1 MKSFWQNIRASIAR
15 QPGDFCAMLFL
26 AFWPLAFFWQATL
39 RQAVF
44 FFGDIFL
51 FFYPTHLA
59 YAEALRQGR
68 LPLWEPRMLMGFP
81 LFAEGQ
87 IAALYPLHPILYG
100 LFPIDV
106 ATNYDIL
113 LHLVWV
119 ALGTYVFLRALKLH
133 PASACLGALAFGFG
147 GFFVPRL
154 QHMSVMS
161 TAAWLPWVLWAFERH
176 EQARAAR
183 TRGRW
188 FAILALFIAIQ
199 LLGGHPQFAFMTVL
213 LLCLYALV
221 NWKRDASSRSDDAG
235 RTTNDE
241 RQTPHAQVHP
251 ASFVLPLRNL
261 FVTVQ
266 VLLRGASLSGAKQSR
281 GMASPKPRVMIHTAE
296 RLHWFFEYVN
306 PARVSIVVAAAAL
319 GALLASVQLLSTY
332 ELSTVSNRA
341 AGLLPQFFHAFSL
354 RLPHY
359 LMLFHPFL
367 LGDPYPRVS
376 VEVIGYI
383 GLLPVM
389 FALAAPLVRRDRRVV
404 FFLGL
409 ALVALFLGLGD
420 VNAFYRGLRYLPLF
434 NYFRV
439 PSRFFYWYTFAAAIL
454 AAITFDYLLAR
465 ARVTLRLTR
474 AQKIVGGLITL
485 ALALVLGAAPSIPLE
500 VWLAWWMGLPLA
512 LACVVA
518 WISLGARRGLF
529 TRSTLI
535 ALVIGVTAF
544 DLAAWAAVYA
554 KTYDE
559 MTPVA
564 DFYRPPSTLPILKNL
579 APAEGRILTSLWIY
593 PWMITMRE
601 SLYPNVSLIWG
612 VPNATGY
619 TPLLPQLTS
628 EYLEGPSAAMVNLMN
643 VRYYIRPQM
652 LPTDAET
659 EGKDLFNE
667 FAPRY
672 VSRLT
677 RFPPLRVRALR
688 VTSALAQSVTWRDG
702 QAVAN
707 IVLFWRDGSLEKIP
721 LQAGTH
727 TAEWAYERSD
737 VRKVIQHAQP
747 PLATTFDAR
756 SAFPTEA
763 HAGHTFLAQ
772 FAVSGELAG
781 IAIVPLIEE
790 GLLYVERVAF
800 ITPDGEEI
808 SLADLTGASDFT
820 LRYRTNQVAVF
831 ENLDVLP
838 RAFLVHTAR
847 VLDDKRAL
855 AEMQRDDFRP
865 AQVVLLA
872 NGGAPLEKGDVPRQ
886 DEAAQILSYQPER
899 VVVSVRAGAEAYLVL
914 TDAWFPSWR
923 ARVDGVEVPLY
934 RANLIFRAVRV
945 PPGEHQVVFEYRPLM
960 LYVGAALSAG
970 ALVIIA
976 AIFVWTRRSAA

>member
-1 MKSFWQNIRASIAR
+1 MKSFAQNIRAWLALHRDDLFAI
-15 QPGDFCAMLFL
+15 LFL
-26 AFWPLAFFWQATL
+26 VSWSPVYFWQATL

-59 YAEALRQGR
+59 YADALRQGR

-113 LHLVWV
+113 LHLSWV
-119 ALGTYVFLRALKLH
+119 ALGTYLFLRALRLS

-161 TAAWLPWVLWAFERH
+161 TASWLPWVLWAWERH
-176 EQARAAR
+176 EQARDAR
-183 TRGRW
+183 ARWRW
-188 FAILALFIAIQ
+188 FALLALFIAIQ

-221 NWKRDASSRSDDAG
+221 NWHRDAAG
-235 RTTNDE
+235 TLRPDESRTTKDE
-241 RQTPHAQVHP
+241 RVRP
-251 ASFVLPLRNL
+251 FVLDL
-261 FVTVQ
+261 
-266 VLLRGASLSGAKQSR
+266 
-281 GMASPKPRVMIHTAE
+281 
-296 RLHWFFEYVN
+296 FFEYIA
-306 PARVSIVVAAAAL
+306 PARLVRVLLAVML
-319 GALLASVQLLSTY
+319 GACLAAVQLLSTY

-354 RLPHY
+354 RAAHY

-383 GLLPVM
+383 GLLPVIL
-389 FALAAPLVRRDRRVV
+389 ALAAPFVRRDRRIV
-404 FFLGL
+404 FFGGI

-420 VNAFYRGLRYLPLF
+420 VNVFYRGLRYLPLF

-439 PSRFFYWYTFAAAIL
+439 PSRFFYWYTFAAALL
-454 AAITFDYLLAR
+454 AAFTFDHWLAR
-465 ARVTLRLTR
+465 ARAAARLTR
-474 AQKIVGGLITL
+474 ASKIVLGVVAIL
-485 ALALVLGAAPSIPLE
+485 LALVIGAAPSIPLD
-500 VWLAWWMGLPLA
+500 VWLVWWTWLPLLLA
-512 LACVVA
+512 LVVA
-518 WISLGARRGLF
+518 WIVLGARRGLF
-529 TRSTLI
+529 TRPTLI
-535 ALVIGVTAF
+535 ALVLGVTAF
-544 DLAAWAAVYA
+544 DLAAWAAVYT

-579 APAEGRILTSLWIY
+579 APDDGRILTSLWIY

-628 EYLEGPSAAMVNLMN
+628 EYLEFASAPMLNLMN

-652 LPTDAET
+652 LPTDAVT
-659 EGKDLFNE
+659 EGRDLFVE

-672 VSRLT
+672 VSRHFT
-677 RFPPLRVRALR
+677 FPSLSIRALQ
-688 VTSALAQSVTWRDG
+688 VNSALAQSVEWREG
-702 QAVAN
+702 QSVAN
-707 IVLFWRDGSLEKIP
+707 IILFLRDSSLERIP
-721 LQAGTH
+721 LLAGAH

-737 VRKVIQHAQP
+737 VRKVIRHAMP
-747 PLATTFDAR
+747 PVATTFPAH
-756 SAFPTEA
+756 SAFPTES

-772 FAVSGELAG
+772 FDVAREIVG
-781 IAIVPLIEE
+781 IAIVPIIEE
-790 GLLYVERVAF
+790 GLLYVERVSFVTA
-800 ITPDGEEI
+800 DGAQV

-820 LRYRTNQVAVF
+820 LRYRTNEVAVF
-831 ENLDVLP
+831 ENLDVMP
-838 RAFLVHTAR
+838 RAFLVHAAR
-847 VLDDKRAL
+847 VTDDKRAL
-855 AEMQRDDFRP
+855 AEMQRDDFQP
-865 AQVVLLA
+865 AHIVLLA
-872 NGGAPLEKGDVPRQ
+872 NGAPPLDAGGAQRA
-886 DEAAQILSYQPER
+886 DESVRIVSYQPER
-899 VVVSVRAGAEAYLVL
+899 VIVSVRASAEAYLVL
-914 TDAWFPSWR
+914 TDAWYPSWI
-923 ARVDGVEVPLY
+923 ARVDGVDVPLY
-934 RANLIFRAVRV
+934 RADLIFRAVRV
-945 PPGEHQVVFEYRPLM
+945 SPGEHQIVFEYRPLM
-960 LYVGAALSAG
+960 LYVGAAISVFALGIIG
-970 ALVIIA
+970 ALW
-976 AIFVWTRRSAA
+976 VWTLRAVGRRR